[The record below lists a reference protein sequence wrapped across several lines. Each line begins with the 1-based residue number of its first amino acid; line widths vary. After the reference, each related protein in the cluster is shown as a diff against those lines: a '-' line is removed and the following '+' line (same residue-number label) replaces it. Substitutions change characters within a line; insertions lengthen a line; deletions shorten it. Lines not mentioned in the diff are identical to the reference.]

1 MTPGSRWLI
10 FGFLLGLR
18 ASFLKVAVCQL
29 KWQHACR
36 RALPPLPFIFQL
48 SNLSYIREGELEFV
62 HISNIVIISGKPS
75 YFPLL
80 GRAAALSHAPRQGCC
95 PHLTKGPKQPKPKTN
110 KDSTYLAVPGRG
122 QGQGWQKV
130 GTPLTTSPM
139 KPSGH

>member
-95 PHLTKGPKQPKPKTN
+95 PHLTKGPKQPKPKT
-110 KDSTYLAVPGRG
+110 KTLHTWQFLAGDKGKAGRR
-122 QGQGWQKV
+122 WA
-130 GTPLTTSPM
+130 LL
-139 KPSGH
+139 